1 MIHNCYTVTALGHEP
16 VECLAT
22 SAGHAAEA
30 YAREKFTQQPFQLTC
45 AVHDECRSW
54 SLSRPDPVPGG
65 VAGGLDYR
73 QRGRLRQRLRGA
85 GTADRGICGEV
96 NWR

>member
-45 AVHDECRSW
+45 AVHDAEGKLTGYFRAHFDVSVTMTPIAAPACHEARS
-54 SLSRPDPVPGG
+54 
-65 VAGGLDYR
+65 
-73 QRGRLRQRLRGA
+73 
-85 GTADRGICGEV
+85 
-96 NWR
+96 